1 MINKGNIISF
11 AWTAVFT
18 HLKNYLRLFGEN
30 STSQM
35 PSDQSDHAAREVN
48 NCAHILATKRT
59 GSCWPTHWLFW
70 QTGIDVFLCPL
81 GKHMY
86 FLPVHLSYW
95 YLKIWPQL
103 FIERKSNLSC
113 QPWYY
118 LNLHRMWYNNARVVF
133 RPVSYFPGNRSNQFR
148 VHF

>member
-35 PSDQSDHAAREVN
+35 PSDQNDHAAREVN

-59 GSCWPTHWLFW
+59 GSCWPAH
-70 QTGIDVFLCPL
+70 
-81 GKHMY
+81 
-86 FLPVHLSYW
+86 
-95 YLKIWPQL
+95 
-103 FIERKSNLSC
+103 
-113 QPWYY
+113 
-118 LNLHRMWYNNARVVF
+118 
-133 RPVSYFPGNRSNQFR
+133 
-148 VHF
+148 